1 MLRAFNFD
9 GKFCEWVH
17 TILVS
22 AKLSFSVNGKLV
34 GFFSSQR
41 GIHQGDPLAPILF
54 CLVEDALSIGISL
67 LMSEGEIYPVSGPG
81 EYRHRVMFYL
91 SMI

>member
-22 AKLSFSVNGKLV
+22 AKLSFSVNGKSV

-41 GIHQGDPLAPILF
+41 GVHQGDPLAPILF
-54 CLVEDALSIGISL
+54 CLVEDEFSWDTPKKL
-67 LMSEGEIYPVSGPG
+67 
-81 EYRHRVMFYL
+81 EYQDIKNGWFP
-91 SMI
+91 

>member
-1 MLRAFNFD
+1 MLIFNKWLF
-9 GKFCEWVH
+9 FLLLLL
-17 TILVS
+17 IVS
-22 AKLSFSVNGKLV
+22 RGNHDF
-34 GFFSSQR
+34 FFSSQR
-41 GIHQGDPLAPILF
+41 GVHQGDPLAPILF
-54 CLVEDALSIGISL
+54 CLVEDALSRGISL